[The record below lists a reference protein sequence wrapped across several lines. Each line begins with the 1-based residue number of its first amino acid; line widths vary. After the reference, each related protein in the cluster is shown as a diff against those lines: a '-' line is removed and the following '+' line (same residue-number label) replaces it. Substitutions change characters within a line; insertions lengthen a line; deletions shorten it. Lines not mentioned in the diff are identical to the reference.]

1 MFALGLAIVLFAG
14 SGWPVG
20 LDPASAASQN
30 PGRIK
35 GAPVFSGPAPL
46 LDLVKFLPGR
56 ADLQGWAPKD
66 KPQLYKGDDLFLY
79 IDGGAEIFHEYGFRQ
94 VITQDYANPAGKTMT
109 LDIFEMA
116 TSECA
121 YGMYSFKIGAK
132 GKSLPIGQDA
142 SLEDYYLHFWKGRCL
157 VTITGPDGGPDSL
170 SGIERIGRS
179 VDARISLEGPR
190 PALPGILPKTWSGTG
205 RTVYV
210 RGLLGLQ
217 NIFTF
222 FARDVFLFKEGVASD
237 HGLLKVFVLRYSD
250 AEEGRKRFAAV
261 KEAFR
266 KASAYRDFQELPG
279 GIFKVADAK
288 GNAIFG
294 AAFEDCLGL
303 VVNRGSRS
311 AAAEIFDILKSGR
324 AALPSAPRAPR

>member
-1 MFALGLAIVLFAG
+1 VFALGLAVILIAG
-14 SGWPVG
+14 WGRPVG
-20 LDPASAASQN
+20 RDPASAATQN
-30 PGRIK
+30 PGQIK
-35 GAPVFSGPAPL
+35 GAPGFAGPAPL
-46 LDLVKFLPGR
+46 LDLAKLLPGR
-56 ADLQGWAPKD
+56 ADLQDWAPKD
-66 KPQLYKGDDLFLY
+66 KPQIYKGDDLFLY

-94 VITQDYANPAGKTMT
+94 VITQDYANPAGKTIT

-142 SLEDYYLHFWKGRCL
+142 SLEDYYLNFWKGRCL
-157 VTITGPDGGPDSL
+157 ITITGPDGGPDSL

-179 VDARISLEGPR
+179 VDAKINFEGPR
-190 PALPGILPKTWSGTG
+190 PALPGVLPKTWAGTG

-210 RGLLGLQ
+210 RGILGLQ

-250 AEEGRKRFAAV
+250 ADEGRKRFAAI
-261 KEAFR
+261 KDAFQ

-279 GIFKVADAK
+279 GIFKVEDAK

-311 AAAEIFDILKSGR
+311 AAAEIFDILKRGR
-324 AALPSAPRAPR
+324 AALPSAPRTPR